1 MTAIPPHAEAEPLSL
16 AEQAAEWDVRLRSA
30 GCTAAD
36 REAFAAWCAEDPAH
50 ARAIDEL
57 QLGLQ
62 TLRQAYGANPR
73 LRAMRDQA
81 SMLRAPRPY
90 WRIAAGIAAAAVVA
104 AAGGGW
110 LLGAKDTAPASSL
123 ATLELSRGAPSVFQ
137 TAVGEQSTVT
147 LSDGSKVILNTHS
160 RLVVNFTQGRRDVTL
175 VAGQALFE
183 VAKNAA
189 RPFVVHAGSRQVTA
203 LGTAFDVRLDG
214 KEVRVTLIEGKV
226 SVEPAR
232 GTLLAALPLGQRELK
247 PGQLLVALDS
257 SPVVR
262 VSAADVAVETSWRQG
277 TLMFNDTPLAEA
289 VAEINRYTT
298 TPIRVADPELGSLR
312 INGRFR
318 TSDPDDFL
326 SAVVAYFPIEART
339 APGVETVLSGR
350 L

>member
-1 MTAIPPHAEAEPLSL
+1 MSAELPTPDAARTL

-30 GCTAAD
+30 DCTAAE
-36 REAFAAWCAEDPAH
+36 REAFAAWCAQDPAH

-57 QLGLQ
+57 QSGLQ
-62 TLRQAYGANPR
+62 ALRRAYPSNPR

-81 SMLRAPRPY
+81 SGLRPPRRY
-90 WRIAAGIAAAAVVA
+90 WPIAAGIAAAALVTA
-104 AAGGGW
+104 AVGGW
-110 LLGAKDTAPASSL
+110 LPDANGSGGGSL
-123 ATLELSRGAPSVFQ
+123 ATMELSRRAPSVFQ

-147 LSDGSKVILNTHS
+147 LSDGSQVVLNTHS
-160 RLVVNFTQGRRDVTL
+160 RLVVNFTPERREVTL

-183 VAKNAA
+183 VAKNHA
-189 RPFVVHAGSRQVTA
+189 RPFVVRAGSRQVTA

-214 KEVRVTLIEGKV
+214 RQVRVTLIEGKV
-226 SVEPAR
+226 SVAPSR
-232 GTLLAALPLGQRELK
+232 GALAALPLAARELA
-247 PGQLLVALDS
+247 PGQQLVALGV
-257 SPVVR
+257 SPVVK
-262 VSAADVAVETSWRQG
+262 VAAADVAVETSWRSG
-277 TLMFNDTPLAEA
+277 TLVFNDTPLGEA

-326 SAVVAYFPIEART
+326 SAVVAYFPVEART
-339 APGVETVLSGR
+339 ERGVETVLSGR